1 MWASTRCEV
10 ATLAFLKG
18 SQKRLILP
26 PGYHLHPEHDLHGL
40 RERLHGDGHNEPHFD
55 LPLTSMIDMFS
66 LLAIFLLMQFSSSN
80 EIFFIPSKDLS
91 MPNALHGRS
100 LDSAPLVSILS
111 DNSVRLDAEKVGD
124 GPLSILDRDQEY
136 KELRA
141 RLQQIRAIEETSHP
155 GLPFKG
161 QINIQADQATN
172 LGLVKRVMNVMVAE
186 GWSGINFVVRPSG
199 AHDGPKPASVK

>member
-1 MWASTRCEV
+1 M
-10 ATLAFLKG
+10 
-18 SQKRLILP
+18 
-26 PGYHLHPEHDLHGL
+26 HGT

-80 EIFFIPSKDLS
+80 EIFFIPSKDVK
-91 MPNALHGRS
+91 MPDAIHGRS
-100 LDSAPLVSILS
+100 LDSAPLVSIMG

-124 GPLSILDRDQEY
+124 GPLSIQDHDQEY

-141 RLQQIRAIEETSHP
+141 RLQQMRAIEETTHP
-155 GLPFKG
+155 GQTFKG

-199 AHDGPKPASVK
+199 ETPEPKPASVK